1 MPTPSTSMPIIASI
15 RALSADTDA
24 WISDIWGVLHNGV
37 ASFPAACDACIAYRK
52 QGGVIVLLTNAPR
65 PSASV
70 IAQMDGLG
78 VPRTAYDDVVTSGD
92 LTRRLIA
99 KQKLVPGH
107 TELFHLGPDRDHV
120 IYKDLGVT
128 LIGPEKAKLVVCS
141 GYFNDEV
148 ETPGDYADML
158 QVFRT
163 NDAVMICANPDL
175 VVERGHRIVHCAGG
189 IAAAYEQVGGTVLY
203 AGKPHLP
210 AYDLAYELI
219 AKAKGAPVPKDRILA
234 IGDGLKTDIKGA
246 ANAGLRCVF
255 VASAIHVRGALDADK
270 LAALF
275 PDFAVTPVA
284 AHPIAAMDALVW

>member
-1 MPTPSTSMPIIASI
+1 MPIITSI
-15 RALSADTDA
+15 RALSAGTDA

-37 ASFPAACDACIAYRK
+37 ASFPAACDACVAYRA

-78 VPRTAYDDVVTSGD
+78 VPRDAYDDVVTSGD

-99 KQKLVPGH
+99 KQTPSAGLI
-107 TELFHLGPDRDHV
+107 ELFHLGPDRDHV

-128 LIGPEKAKLVVCS
+128 LTGPEKAKLVVCS
-141 GYFNDEV
+141 GYFNDEI
-148 ETPGDYADML
+148 ETPADYADML
-158 QVFRT
+158 KVFKG

-189 IAAAYEQVGGTVLY
+189 IAAAYEQIGGTVLY

-210 AYDLAYELI
+210 AYELAMELI
-219 AKAKGAPVPKDRILA
+219 AKAKGRAVPKDRILA

-246 ANAGLRCVF
+246 ANAGFACVF
-255 VASAIHVRGALDADK
+255 VASAIHVKGQLDGGK
-270 LAALF
+270 LATLF
-275 PDFAVTPVA
+275 PGPGPHPVA
-284 AHPIAAMDALVW
+284 AHPVAAMDALVW

>member
-1 MPTPSTSMPIIASI
+1 MHAMSPIPIIPSIQKLAAAS
-15 RALSADTDA
+15 DA

-37 ASFPAACDACIAYRK
+37 AAFGQAGDACAAYRA
-52 QGGVIVLLTNAPR
+52 QGGVVVLLTNAPR

-70 IAQMDGLG
+70 IAQMDSLG
-78 VPRTAYDDVVTSGD
+78 VPRNAYDDIVTSGD
-92 LTRRLIA
+92 LTRRLIG
-99 KQKLVPGH
+99 KRGGEP
-107 TELFHLGPDRDHV
+107 LFHLGPDRDHV

-141 GYFNDEV
+141 GYFNDEI
-148 ETPGDYADML
+148 ETPDDYADML
-158 QVFRT
+158 RTFRT

-189 IAAAYEQVGGTVLY
+189 IAAAYEKIGGTVIY

-210 AYDLAYELI
+210 AYEMAMELI
-219 AKAKGAPVPKDRILA
+219 AKAKGKPVPKDRILA

-246 ANAGLRCVF
+246 ANADLRAVF
-255 VASAIHVRGALDADK
+255 VASAIHVSGALDAGK

-275 PDFAVTPVA
+275 PVAAGRPVA
-284 AHPIAAMDALVW
+284 AMSALVW